1 MTSQTSESRYVLEP
15 VPLTNTQIDQI
26 LTRIPVP
33 PGIGKSALALA
44 RKHLVDRVRTLLKAI
59 KLVPVE
65 AAFQELSDEIIK
77 SLYESYVAPG
87 TSVGITA
94 GVSLGG
100 PVTQLSLNSFHFAGA
115 QSGVALAFQKVRD
128 FLVGSKMNRAPQM
141 KVYFKVPY
149 TGSDLHEMQHAGT
162 FESIMASR
170 HEFEQTLVKDVIA
183 DNRIL
188 NREEAEL
195 AGIPQMLA
203 YHSRIRPERFENAE
217 SKFRLTHVIEL
228 QLNTYRMF
236 THKITMAMLARAI
249 EGPQMSGMPP
259 DALTC
264 VWRSQIDGKMY
275 IIVEEAIK
283 DMAVL
288 MFLTRYVM
296 RQYGQWKITGI
307 TGIISIEPQEVIVS
321 RGIYRVEAIDGNH
334 HVYTNNRKTRWD
346 GISLADIHNLLISA
360 GFNVTGINKQKLYL
374 VVQGFEGDLESE
386 LTRRIN
392 AAEEEVNRSPQ
403 QQRLVSA
410 SSFHY
415 ALTNGT
421 NMEEIVWRDDIDLFR
436 TASNHSHEIL
446 GMLGIDAA
454 RIFLIYRFMQT
465 LQDFSSYINPRHISL
480 IFDLLCNLG
489 IINSLSFVG
498 INRRKIGPLAMASYE
513 RSFDVF
519 VNASIYGDKE
529 TITGVSPS
537 IFTGQRPKLG
547 GTSSVVLEEDLSAIP
562 RDRPT
567 LPSADEDGNWEDLPE
582 DFNILEGT
590 ELAGIMEDQDI
601 RQTRTMTSAVS
612 KPQAPVT
619 KIISQPPQT
628 LAANSIIPSG
638 ATVMMASPALLSAL
652 QKVSTGTGLTATA
665 RDLPQRTNQ
674 LDAIADVNQDSAS
687 VDIRRARPEI
697 VATNL
702 VPVSIDFLP
711 YLSTINLQILEQRPV
726 QDVSIANFSNQLS
739 MLQQQQ
745 RLNGL

>member
-1 MTSQTSESRYVLEP
+1 MTTLTSTTQNILETLA
-15 VPLTNTQIDQI
+15 LTEQQINFI
-26 LTRIPVP
+26 LAEIPNP
-33 PGIGKSALALA
+33 PGIGRAALALA
-44 RKHLVDRVRTLLKAI
+44 RKHLVDRVRSLLESI
-59 KLVPVE
+59 KLVPIQ
-65 AAFQELSDEIIK
+65 AAYDELKFEILK
-77 SLYESYVAPG
+77 SLNESFVAPG

-115 QSGVALAFQKVRD
+115 QSGVSLAFEKVRD
-128 FLVGSKMNRAPQM
+128 FLTGSKMNRAPQM

-149 TGSDLHEMQHAGT
+149 TGSDLHEMQHVGT
-162 FESIMASR
+162 FESIMSSR

-188 NREEAEL
+188 TREEAEL
-195 AGIPQMLA
+195 AGVPQMMA
-203 YHSRIRPERFENAE
+203 YHSRIRPERFEDAA
-217 SKFRLTHVIEL
+217 SKFKLTHVLEI

-249 EGPQMSGMPP
+249 EGPQIEKMPP

-275 IIVEEAIK
+275 IIVDENQDYKQDAIK
-283 DMAVL
+283 DMAIL

-307 TGIISIEPQEVIVS
+307 SGIISIEPQEVIVQK
-321 RGIYRVEAIDGNH
+321 GIYRIVNQNSGVH
-334 HVYTNNRKTRWD
+334 LVYTNNRRTRWD
-346 GISLADIHNLLISA
+346 GISLTDIYNLLASA
-360 GFNVTGINKQKLYL
+360 GFNVTEMNKQELYL
-374 VVQGFEGDLESE
+374 KVEGFEGDLEKE
-386 LTRRIN
+386 LTKRIN
-392 AAEEEVNRSPQ
+392 EAQEEINRSPQ

-410 SSFHY
+410 TSFHY

-436 TASNHSHEIL
+436 TASNHSHEVL
-446 GMLGIDAA
+446 GMLGIEAA

-519 VNASIYGDKE
+519 VNASVYGDKE
-529 TITGVSPS
+529 TITGASPS
-537 IFTGQRPKLG
+537 IFAGQRPKLQ
-547 GTSSVVLEEDLSAIP
+547 GTSSVELEEDLTAIP

-567 LPSADEDGNWEDLPE
+567 MPSADEYSNWNDDIPE
-582 DFNILEGT
+582 DSDILEGT
-590 ELAGIMEDQDI
+590 VLADIMANEDIQ
-601 RQTRTMTSAVS
+601 QTRDMISVI
-612 KPQAPVT
+612 PRVPAPVSR
-619 KIISQPPQT
+619 IISQPVNAPE
-628 LAANSIIPSG
+628 SIVPSG
-638 ATVMMASPALLSAL
+638 TTVMMSSPALLSAL

-665 RDLPQRTNQ
+665 RDLPQRTNPA
-674 LDAIADVNQDSAS
+674 DAIADVEENSTFPQ
-687 VDIRRARPEI
+687 RGRAP
-697 VATNL
+697 TNPAPL
-702 VPVSIDFLP
+702 MSLDFLP
-711 YLSTINLQILEQRPV
+711 DLSAVNLPVLEQRPV
-726 QDVSIANFSNQLS
+726 QNVSIANFTNQLA
-739 MLQQQQ
+739 MMQQN
-745 RLNGL
+745 RT